1 MILHRVLNELLRSRS
16 RVAVL
21 RALLDSATGLT
32 GNQVSRDADMSPR
45 SAFKALNAMEAL
57 GVVRRQRGGRDHLF
71 TLNSDHFLVTQA
83 ILPVFQTEIEFTE
96 SLSAAIASAVQGKVV
111 SASIF
116 GSVARREETLHS
128 DLDLCCIVR
137 DKQQVNLVESAI
149 DSRAQTLYRR
159 YGVKLS
165 PVIFTVAEFRKK
177 RGLGVVKDILDHG
190 MHITGRDPKSIL
202 DDETKRQKIR

>member
-1 MILHRVLNELLRSRS
+1 
-16 RVAVL
+16 
-21 RALLDSATGLT
+21 
-32 GNQVSRDADMSPR
+32 MSPR

-71 TLNSDHFLVTQA
+71 TLNRDHFLVTQA